1 MKSALPFVS
10 LVLVGLLGSL
20 HSPPSDSHS
29 SITSEQEVRAQDRLT
44 IVAGM
49 IEALHPDTHTI
60 TVKTD
65 QGRIVLL
72 RLNSLRAFSRLA
84 IGTRVRVEID
94 WNDDDW
100 ATRAFPQDTH
110 SRI

>member
-10 LVLVGLLGSL
+10 LILVGLLGSL

-29 SITSEQEVRAQDRLT
+29 SITSEQEARAQDRLT

-49 IEALHPDTHTI
+49 IEALHPDTQTI

-72 RLNSLRAFSRLA
+72 RLNSLRAFSRLT

-94 WNDDDW
+94 WNADGW
-100 ATRAFPQDTH
+100 ATRVFSQDAH
-110 SRI
+110 SQI